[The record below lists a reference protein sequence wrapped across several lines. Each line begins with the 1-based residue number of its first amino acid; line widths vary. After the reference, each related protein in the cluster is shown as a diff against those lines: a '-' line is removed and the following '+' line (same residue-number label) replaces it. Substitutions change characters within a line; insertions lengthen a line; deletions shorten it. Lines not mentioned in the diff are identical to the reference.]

1 MRKSMASC
9 KQVISAAF
17 PGRPPSWEQ
26 QATRSAGLS
35 AKPADM
41 PVIAADRYD
50 LQINMKTAETLGLTI
65 PQSILSRA
73 DALVR

>member
-1 MRKSMASC
+1 MANSEI
-9 KQVISAAF
+9 QLL
-17 PGRPPSWEQ
+17 
-26 QATRSAGLS
+26 TRRWIEYVDRVLRG

-41 PVIAADRYD
+41 PVIGADRYD